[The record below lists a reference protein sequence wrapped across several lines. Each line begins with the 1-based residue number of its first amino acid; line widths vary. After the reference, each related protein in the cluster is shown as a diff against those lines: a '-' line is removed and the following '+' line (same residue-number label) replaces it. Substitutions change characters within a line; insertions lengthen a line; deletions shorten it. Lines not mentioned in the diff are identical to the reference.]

1 MSSIPKTR
9 KEMPLTPI
17 SYPTVGS
24 MGKTGSWRTFRP
36 EVDYSKCTRCMLCWV
51 YCPDLS
57 IIARDKKMIG
67 VDMDHCKGC
76 GICVEVCPTNPKSL
90 LMFNEHTD
98 EETALAQWPTKEEK
112 E

>member
-51 YCPDLS
+51 YCPDAAIS
-57 IIARDKKMIG
+57 CQEDNSPKIDY
-67 VDMDHCKGC
+67 DYCKGC
-76 GICVEVCPTNPKSL
+76 GICANECPVKAIA
-90 LMFNEHTD
+90 MHR
-98 EETALAQWPTKEEK
+98 EEE
-112 E
+112 